1 MEKKQVMETQK
12 TQKKEKPKSK
22 PEKMAI
28 DRILI
33 REGQT
38 IKELIEKTGIKSK
51 DIINKLSAKG
61 YAIGV
66 NDLVTESLAKTI
78 SEEFKSNIEL
88 VSIEKE
94 IQIQA
99 ESNPDELILKPP
111 VVTIMGH
118 VDHGKT
124 TLLDSIRESNLVGK
138 ESGGITQHIGAY
150 RVFHNNRPI
159 TFIDTPGH
167 EAFTRLRA
175 RGAKL
180 TDIVVLVVAADD
192 GVMPQ
197 TKEAINHA
205 KDAGVPMMIAINKID
220 KPEADVEKV
229 KQQLSREGLLVE
241 DWGGKVISVEV
252 SAKEKTNL
260 DELLEMILLLGD
272 VLEIKANP
280 NVPPQGVILEARLDS
295 KKGAVASVIIQH
307 GILSQG
313 DTFICGTSY
322 GKARALFD
330 EMGKT
335 LKKAEPSMP
344 VEVLGFSDVPEA
356 GDIFQVVPDIET
368 AKKISEHRIAR
379 IKKPEVPKPEHLTL
393 DELFKKMEEGGVKEL
408 PLIIKADVQGSVE
421 VLSDILPNLSND
433 KINIKVVHSA
443 SGKITESDVLLG
455 SASNAIIIGYN
466 IKPDQ
471 KILDLAKEENIEIRT
486 YNVIY
491 ELTQDIK
498 KAMSGL
504 LEPILKETPLGQA
517 EVRRMFQIS
526 KVGTIAGCYVKEGK
540 ITRNAEAKVIRD
552 GKIIYKG
559 KVASLK
565 HLKDNVA
572 EVTKDY
578 ECGIRLDK
586 FKDFQEGD
594 IIEAFITEK
603 EAQK

>member
-1 MEKKQVMETQK
+1 METQK
-12 TQKKEKPKSK
+12 TQKKEKLKSK
-22 PEKMAI
+22 PEKMATDI
-28 DRILI
+28 ILI
-33 REGQT
+33 REAQT
-38 IKELIEKTGIKSK
+38 IKELSEKTGIKSK
-51 DIINKLSAKG
+51 DIIRKLSAKG
-61 YAIGV
+61 YTVGM
-66 NDLVTESLAKTI
+66 NDLVTESLVKTI
-78 SEEFKSNIEL
+78 SEEFKSNIEMI
-88 VSIEKE
+88 SIEKE

-99 ESNPDELILKPP
+99 ENNPDEMILKPP

-150 RVFHNNRPI
+150 RVFHNNRLM

-205 KDAGVPMMIAINKID
+205 KDAGVPIMIAINKID
-220 KPEADVEKV
+220 KPEADVEKA

-272 VLEIKANP
+272 VLEIKTNP

-295 KKGAVASVIIQH
+295 KKGAVATVIIQH

-313 DTFICGTSY
+313 DAFICGTSY
-322 GKARALFD
+322 GRARALFD
-330 EMGKT
+330 EMGKP
-335 LKKAEPSMP
+335 LKKAEPSVP

-368 AKKISEHRIAR
+368 AKKVSEYRIAR
-379 IKKPEVPKPEHLTL
+379 IKKAEMQRPEHLTL

-421 VLSDILPNLSND
+421 VLTDILPNLSSD
-433 KINIKVVHSA
+433 KINIKIVHSA

-471 KILDLAKEENIEIRT
+471 KILDIAKEENVEIRT

-504 LEPILKETPLGQA
+504 LEPILKEIYLGQA

-526 KVGTIAGCYVKEGK
+526 RVGTIAGCYVKDGK

-586 FKDFQEGD
+586 FKDFKEDD
-594 IIEAFITEK
+594 IIEAFVTEK
-603 EAQK
+603 EVEK